1 MFVLPC
7 MVQMEEVKPTAA
19 KTLKTTKKPYLISP
33 QMLLRKLFS
42 RTSSVRQGHQNH
54 HQNQKALVTVERTG
68 VVRKVSV

>member
-42 RTSSVRQGHQNH
+42 KTSSVRQG